1 MISWQKKDTQRG
13 VGDRSLKYPIE
24 IKRTPVSLFPFF
36 LFVFVFSLIHTTIPS
51 LLYLMSSVENS
62 TEDWSSNTVIN
73 NDDRGNDSNRGFT
86 TSRILDSQNNAT
98 KLSPMQQQQEQHS
111 QRQSPQQQQEQR
123 QEEEIL
129 NDNPETMEH
138 SLGDQPYLPRIP
150 VAMRYPHV
158 VSSVKQYRTEEQHQQ
173 LKQPF
178 VSEAFISMMP
188 NVTKPPRKRRRPP
201 FSYSSLI
208 AQAILEAEN
217 ERLTL
222 REIYDWIVKK
232 YPSLYGAND
241 IGWQVRKDRL

>member
-1 MISWQKKDTQRG
+1 
-13 VGDRSLKYPIE
+13 
-24 IKRTPVSLFPFF
+24 
-36 LFVFVFSLIHTTIPS
+36 
-51 LLYLMSSVENS
+51 MSSVENS
-62 TEDWSSNTVIN
+62 TEVWSSNTVIN
-73 NDDRGNDSNRGFT
+73 NDDRGNDSNKGFT
-86 TSRILDSQNNAT
+86 TIRILDSQNNAT

-111 QRQSPQQQQEQR
+111 QRQSQLQQLQQQEQQ
-123 QEEEIL
+123 QEEEIS

-138 SLGDQPYLPRIP
+138 SLGDEPYLPRIP

-241 IGWQVRKDRL
+241 IGWQVRKGRL